1 MVSASGRRQQV
12 AFARRL
18 GVSLRRACKL
28 FGVARSALRY
38 ESKLD
43 VKDAPLVEL
52 LQELSRPRE
61 HVKYGYR
68 RMRRLLADEG
78 QRMSYQKVY
87 RLWKKAGLTVRRRR
101 RRRVFQSTPRPLP
114 ASGMNHVWAYDFV
127 FDACANG
134 QKLKCLTVVDEYT
147 RECLAIDV
155 GSSIRSERVIEV
167 LARLVSAHGAPRHL
181 RSDNGPEFVAYAVK
195 DWLREEGIETAHI
208 VPGKPWQNGLNESFN
223 GKLRDECLDIEWF
236 PNRREAVVVI
246 EGWRKHYND
255 RRPHSSLGY
264 RSPLEFKRL
273 LQTSPEAAA
282 LAL

>member
-1 MVSASGRRQQV
+1 MPP
-12 AFARRL
+12 FAPN
-18 GVSLRRACKL
+18 S
-28 FGVARSALRY
+28 
-38 ESKLD
+38 
-43 VKDAPLVEL
+43 
-52 LQELSRPRE
+52 
-61 HVKYGYR
+61 
-68 RMRRLLADEG
+68 
-78 QRMSYQKVY
+78 
-87 RLWKKAGLTVRRRR
+87 
-101 RRRVFQSTPRPLP
+101 
-114 ASGMNHVWAYDFV
+114 VWAYDFV

-264 RSPLEFKRL
+264 RSPMEFKRL
-273 LQTSPEAAA
+273 LQTSPEAAV